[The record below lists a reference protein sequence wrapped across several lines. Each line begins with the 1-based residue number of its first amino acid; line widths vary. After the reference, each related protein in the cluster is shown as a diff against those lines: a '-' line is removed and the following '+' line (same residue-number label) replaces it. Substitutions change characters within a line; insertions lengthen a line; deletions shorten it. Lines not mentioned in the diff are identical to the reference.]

1 MSLEKSARA
10 LLAAL
15 NSKAKGARKQASIDE
30 RAAQL
35 QAILD
40 NTPRGH
46 GAVAQVTG
54 YNPYNPK
61 CGAVVW
67 LKKIDQAKIPGF
79 YIGANLYPCPTVPEG
94 LHLLSPKLTEA
105 QITAALSVPK
115 APTNGETEPGV
126 DAEVSTLKRQ
136 FEAILAAAPPLAQI
150 LKSLKK

>member
-1 MSLEKSARA
+1 MSIEKASRA
-10 LLAAL
+10 LLSAL
-15 NSKAKGARKQASIDE
+15 NSKAKGARKQAIIDQ

-40 NTPRGH
+40 NTPRGQ

-54 YNPYNPK
+54 YNRYNPK

-67 LKKIDQAKIPGF
+67 LKKIDQDKTPGY

-94 LHLLSPKLTEA
+94 LHLLSPKLTDA

-115 APTNGETEPGV
+115 PPTDGETEPGV
-126 DAEVSTLKRQ
+126 DAEISTLKLQ
-136 FEAILAAAPPLAQI
+136 FEAILAAAPPLAKT
-150 LKSLKK
+150 LKAAKK